1 MLETRYGV
9 VKAHIETI
17 HAYTN
22 DQNLV
27 DNMHTK
33 ARRGRAAALNMV
45 ITETGAGGAVS
56 KILPKLKNKIT
67 ANAIRVPIPNGSLA
81 ILVVELNKK
90 TSISD
95 VNQEFMALSLKPSKH
110 KQIEISFDE
119 DFVSSDILSNPAT
132 GILDASATSLS
143 ADGYTLTLYVWY
155 DNEYGYSM
163 QVLGFA
169 SYLAKEHMGGTSANE
184 YVNDSISLLG
194 ANN

>member
-1 MLETRYGV
+1 M
-9 VKAHIETI
+9 
-17 HAYTN
+17 
-22 DQNLV
+22 
-27 DNMHTK
+27 
-33 ARRGRAAALNMV
+33 
-45 ITETGAGGAVS
+45 
-56 KILPKLKNKIT
+56 
-67 ANAIRVPIPNGSLA
+67 
-81 ILVVELNKK
+81 
-90 TSISD
+90 SI
-95 VNQEFMALSLKPSKH
+95 SLKPSKYKH
-110 KQIEISFDE
+110 IDISFDE